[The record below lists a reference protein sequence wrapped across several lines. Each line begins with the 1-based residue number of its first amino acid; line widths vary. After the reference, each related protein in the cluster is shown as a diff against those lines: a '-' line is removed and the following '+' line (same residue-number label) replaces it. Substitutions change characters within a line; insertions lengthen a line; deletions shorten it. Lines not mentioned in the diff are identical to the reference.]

1 MIFTPPLHVNDV
13 GDQYILT
20 EIPIWS
26 YITKMSKKRGFPL
39 FFKLPPKSKILFW
52 VSKHVES
59 SMFEGVGTQFEA
71 HSMIVISQLDVGDQY
86 ILAEISFW
94 NYITISASK

>member
-1 MIFTPPLHVNDV
+1 MSMMREINTFDRDPLLELYYH
-13 GDQYILT
+13 
-20 EIPIWS
+20 
-26 YITKMSKKRGFPL
+26 ITFKMSKKRGFPL

-71 HSMIVISQLDVGDQY
+71 HSMIVISPFDVGDQY